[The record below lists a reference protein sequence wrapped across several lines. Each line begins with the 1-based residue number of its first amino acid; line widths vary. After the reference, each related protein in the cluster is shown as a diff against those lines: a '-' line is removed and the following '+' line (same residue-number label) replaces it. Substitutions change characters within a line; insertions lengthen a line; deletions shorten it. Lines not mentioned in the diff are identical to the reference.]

1 MAFQRLAFSLQSPP
15 TVNEARKQQIS
26 IPGSREINWVL
37 AGWTALHRATL
48 DVGAGID
55 YDPREF
61 PELRHRDVADT
72 EQYVALV
79 GPLTQLLD
87 AELEA
92 PSMRAEPVRIL
103 VWRKL
108 RTLAR
113 KNCPDLWRL
122 LTDPAQRVDPA
133 NEYRRMQASQ
143 QGDWA
148 TTKPLP
154 PVLAARHGY
163 RLLWQNEHD
172 RLELASRLLW
182 GLALIGWSARH
193 WHQVAICELCFR
205 FTYPGARFCDEHTQH
220 GRRGVAH
227 SQAYQRY
234 RLGKKAYALAAQRG
248 QLDFLRGNA
257 IIRDARRRLALSDVI
272 FEWDYESDAI
282 DYELELLRASLA
294 DSPRVLKKIGPAAL
308 DSDFE
313 TLTEILREQLDPYRW
328 DPMLWGW
335 AVFQAEIWFALEEEL
350 SPGKRGHGLAAQE
363 RIRRAEGLAQS
374 GLNKRQIAQELGI
387 SPSTI
392 SKWIVRG
399 RFST

>member
-1 MAFQRLAFSLQSPP
+1 M
-15 TVNEARKQQIS
+15 S
-26 IPGSREINWVL
+26 IPGTSEINWVV
-37 AGWTALHRATL
+37 AAWTALHKAAL

-61 PELRHRDVADT
+61 PELRSRDVADT
-72 EQYVALV
+72 RQYVALV
-79 GPLTQLLD
+79 EPLTQFLEM
-87 AELEA
+87 ELEI
-92 PSMRAEPVRIL
+92 PTIRAEPVRIL

-108 RTLAR
+108 RTLGR
-113 KNCPDLWRL
+113 KNCPDLWHL
-122 LTDPAQRVDPA
+122 LTNPAQRVDPA
-133 NEYRRMQASQ
+133 QEYQRMQASQ

-163 RLLWQNEHD
+163 RLLWQDGHSYLD
-172 RLELASRLLW
+172 PVSHLLW

-193 WHQVAICELCFR
+193 WHEVAICELCFR
-205 FTYPGARFCDEHTQH
+205 FTYPGARFCDEHSQH
-220 GRRGVAH
+220 GRSGVARSH
-227 SQAYQRY
+227 AYQRY

-257 IIRDARRRLALSDVI
+257 IVRDTRRRLALSDVI

-282 DYELELLRASLA
+282 DDEMELLQASLA
-294 DSPRVLKKIGPAAL
+294 ASPRVLKKIGTAAL

-335 AVFQAEIWFALEEEL
+335 AVLQAEMWFALEEEL
-350 SPGKRGHGLAAQE
+350 SPGKRGYGQATLE
-363 RIRRAEGLAQS
+363 RIARAKALAKS
-374 GLNKRQIAQELGI
+374 GLNSRQIARELGI

-392 SKWIVRG
+392 SKWIARG

>member
-1 MAFQRLAFSLQSPP
+1 MSISPASK
-15 TVNEARKQQIS
+15 T
-26 IPGSREINWVL
+26 NWVL

-72 EQYVALV
+72 GQYVALV

-87 AELEA
+87 TKLET

-113 KNCPDLWRL
+113 KNCTDLWHL

-133 NEYRRMQASQ
+133 QEYQRMQASQ
-143 QGDWA
+143 QRDWA

-163 RLLWQNEHD
+163 RLLWQDGHSYLD
-172 RLELASRLLW
+172 PVSHLLW

-193 WHQVAICELCFR
+193 WHEIAICELCFR
-205 FTYPGARFCDEHTQH
+205 FTYPGARFCDEHSQH
-220 GRRGVAH
+220 GRNGVAR

-248 QLDFLRGNA
+248 QLDFLRGHA
-257 IIRDARRRLALSDVI
+257 FVRDARRRLALSDVI
-272 FEWDYESDAI
+272 FEWNYESDAI
-282 DYELELLRASLA
+282 DDEMELLQASLA
-294 DSPRVLKKIGPAAL
+294 ASPRVMEKIGFAAL

-328 DPMLWGW
+328 DSMLWGW
-335 AVFQAEIWFALEEEL
+335 AVLQAEIWFSLEEEL
-350 SPGKRGHGLAAQE
+350 SPGKRGYGQATQE
-363 RIRRAEGLAQS
+363 RIARAEGLAQS
-374 GLNKRQIAQELGI
+374 GLNSRQIALELGI

-392 SKWIVRG
+392 SKWVARG

>member
-1 MAFQRLAFSLQSPP
+1 MS
-15 TVNEARKQQIS
+15 IS
-26 IPGSREINWVL
+26 GVGETNWVL

-72 EQYVALV
+72 GQYMALV
-79 GPLTQLLD
+79 SPMTQLLD
-87 AELEA
+87 TELET
-92 PSMRAEPVRIL
+92 PSMRADPVRIL

-122 LTDPAQRVDPA
+122 LTDPAQRVAPA
-133 NEYRRMQASQ
+133 REYQRIQAKL
-143 QGDWA
+143 QGNA
-148 TTKPLP
+148 TVRPLS

-163 RLLWQNEHD
+163 RLLWQNKHGHLD
-172 RLELASRLLW
+172 PVSRLIW

-193 WHQVAICELCFR
+193 WHEVAICDLCFR
-205 FTYPGARFCDEHTQH
+205 FTYPGVSFCDEHTQRART
-220 GRRGVAH
+220 GTER
-227 SQAYQRY
+227 SLAYQRY
-234 RLGKKAYALAAQRG
+234 RLGKKAHTLAAQRG

-257 IIRDARRRLALSDVI
+257 IVRDARRRLALSDVI
-272 FEWDYESDAI
+272 FEWDYEPDAI
-282 DYELELLRASLA
+282 DDEMEFLQASLA
-294 DSPRVLKKIGPAAL
+294 TSPRVLKKIGTAAL
-308 DSDFE
+308 DADFE

-335 AVFQAEIWFALEEEL
+335 AVLQAEMWFALEEEL
-350 SPGKRGHGLAAQE
+350 SPGKRGYGQVTQA
-363 RIRRAEGLAQS
+363 RIARAEALAKS
-374 GLNKRQIAQELGI
+374 GLNSRQIAQELSI

-392 SKWIVRG
+392 SKWIARG
-399 RFST
+399 RFTTK

>member
-1 MAFQRLAFSLQSPP
+1 MS
-15 TVNEARKQQIS
+15 IS
-26 IPGSREINWVL
+26 SAGTTNWVL
-37 AGWTALHRATL
+37 SGWTALHQAAL

-61 PELRHRDVADT
+61 PELRSRDVADT
-72 EQYVALV
+72 RQYVALV
-79 GPLTQLLD
+79 EPLTQFLEM
-87 AELEA
+87 ELEI
-92 PSMRAEPVRIL
+92 PTIRAEPVRIL

-108 RTLAR
+108 RTLGR
-113 KNCPDLWRL
+113 KNCPGLWHL
-122 LTDPAQRVDPA
+122 LTNPAQRVDPA
-133 NEYRRMQASQ
+133 QEYQRMQARQ

-163 RLLWQNEHD
+163 RLLWQDGHSYLD
-172 RLELASRLLW
+172 PVSRLLW

-193 WHQVAICELCFR
+193 WHEVAICELCFR
-205 FTYPGARFCDEHTQH
+205 FTYPGARFCDEHSQH
-220 GRRGVAH
+220 GRSGVAR

-257 IIRDARRRLALSDVI
+257 IVRDTRRRLALSDVI

-282 DYELELLRASLA
+282 DDEMELLQASLA
-294 DSPRVLKKIGPAAL
+294 ASPRVLKKIGTAAL

-335 AVFQAEIWFALEEEL
+335 AVLQAEMWFALEEEL
-350 SPGKRGHGLAAQE
+350 SPGKRGYGQATLE
-363 RIRRAEGLAQS
+363 RIARAKALAKS
-374 GLNKRQIAQELGI
+374 GLNSRQIARELGI

-392 SKWIVRG
+392 SKWIARG